1 MKAWTIKQLYEAL
14 QHDLTLCHTAFER
27 SMVKAISGKEIR
39 EKAIEWSKQRKL
51 TPMEVAIAQ
60 EYGYQGE

>member
-1 MKAWTIKQLYEAL
+1 MKAWAIKQLYEVM
-14 QHDLTLCHTAFER
+14 QHDLTMCHTAFER

-39 EKAIEWSKQRKL
+39 ERAIEWSKVRKL
-51 TPMEVAIAQ
+51 TPGEVAIAQ